1 NTGSSNVTLRCSSF
15 KEEYGFGLGVSGEE
29 VYVGSGVDWEGTCG
43 EYHLEGSNVGNSI
56 GLLESEF
63 VTSRE
68 GG

>member
-1 NTGSSNVTLRCSSF
+1 M
-15 KEEYGFGLGVSGEE
+15 GVWGEE
-29 VYVGSGVDWEGTCG
+29 VYVGSIVDWEGMCG
-43 EYHLEGSNVGNSI
+43 EYHVEGSNVGNSR

>member
-1 NTGSSNVTLRCSSF
+1 M
-15 KEEYGFGLGVSGEE
+15 
-29 VYVGSGVDWEGTCG
+29 YVGSGVEWEEMCG
-43 EYHLEGSNVGNSI
+43 EYLPEGSNVGNSR

>member
-1 NTGSSNVTLRCSSF
+1 M
-15 KEEYGFGLGVSGEE
+15 
-29 VYVGSGVDWEGTCG
+29 YVGSGVDWEGMCG
-43 EYHLEGSNVGNSI
+43 EYHLEGSNVGNSR